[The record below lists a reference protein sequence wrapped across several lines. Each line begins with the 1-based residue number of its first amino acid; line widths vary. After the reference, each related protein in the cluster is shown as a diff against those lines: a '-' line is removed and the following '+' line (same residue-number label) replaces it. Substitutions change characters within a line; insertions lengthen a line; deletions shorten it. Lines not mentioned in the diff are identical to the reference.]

1 MMMEHFGLGI
11 IMVAC
16 IYVGVKLSGMYDEY
30 LVIKSIDKRKK

>member
-1 MMMEHFGLGI
+1 MIEHFALGI

-30 LVIKSIDKRKK
+30 LSWKNHG